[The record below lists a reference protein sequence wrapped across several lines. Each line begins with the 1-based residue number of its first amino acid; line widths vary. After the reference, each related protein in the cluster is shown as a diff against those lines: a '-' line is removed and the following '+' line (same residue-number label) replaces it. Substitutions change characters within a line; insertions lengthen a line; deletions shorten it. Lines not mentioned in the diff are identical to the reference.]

1 AAMRGGSINA
11 QQIATDAF
19 GNALGSSL
27 TQFNWA
33 GAGQQG
39 DKLAGAS
46 AVVNDPAK
54 LASMQRFLDSSVA
67 GPGVGVAQVSNGQS
81 DVLRLSRVSGNADP
95 AESDVYKFVDQYTND
110 HPNASTDEVQSA
122 YDRSTLSN
130 AQKTAMAHGFGPMTS
145 DAAMQVLMAESI
157 SNTLAGD
164 SGKGIASE
172 NWYTPSRSILGDAY
186 RNTMH
191 EALDSN
197 NSGVMRVGSGVAATV
212 LAVPGLL
219 NDVGRDLYNLA
230 NTFAVSGQDM
240 SIGYSTGDPYRI
252 SNGLMNASVGLLS
265 AAGAGGALGKS
276 ILGNMAANEYA
287 AAGSAARASYGA
299 NTSVG
304 FTGAGTT
311 KLDAAAEAA
320 YSRIRAQ
327 NMIDVEAVANNI
339 GLSTAEA
346 TAMKKQLF
354 FGRHE
359 YPLDGTTIVRQRFAA
374 DHEIA
379 FAWNSAAK
387 GELSASQQSWL
398 QQLAGHELAERSFMA
413 KGVPYLQQEAW
424 NGARFTGFPKGA
436 HDMAP
441 APPRVNFPGYE
452 TPWHLLD

>member
-1 AAMRGGSINA
+1 MMVQAQKLKQGLGKPAAPDYIDANGMCWSPDSLGTRDNPGAAIN
-11 QQIATDAF
+11 
-19 GNALGSSL
+19 
-27 TQFNWA
+27 
-33 GAGQQG
+33 
-39 DKLAGAS
+39 
-46 AVVNDPAK
+46 
-54 LASMQRFLDSSVA
+54 LDS
-67 GPGVGVAQVSNGQS
+67 
-81 DVLRLSRVSGNADP
+81 
-95 AESDVYKFVDQYTND
+95 VDR
-110 HPNASTDEVQSA
+110 
-122 YDRSTLSN
+122 DR
-130 AQKTAMAHGFGPMTS
+130 
-145 DAAMQVLMAESI
+145 
-157 SNTLAGD
+157 
-164 SGKGIASE
+164 
-172 NWYTPSRSILGDAY
+172 
-186 RNTMH
+186 
-191 EALDSN
+191 
-197 NSGVMRVGSGVAATV
+197 VAATYANSFHGKV
-212 LAVPGLL
+212 AQSTTDGLL
-219 NDVGRDLYNLA
+219 
-230 NTFAVSGQDM
+230 M
-240 SIGYSTGDPYRI
+240 E
-252 SNGLMNASVGLLS
+252 
-265 AAGAGGALGKS
+265 AGGAAAKVVLAPFIAGGAKVASSFISTETKLQWALQNEFRLG
-276 ILGNMAANEYA
+276 L
-287 AAGSAARASYGA
+287 ARAGRMSAPMEGLTPEVMARGGYGA

-327 NMIDVEAVANNI
+327 NMTDVEAVANNI